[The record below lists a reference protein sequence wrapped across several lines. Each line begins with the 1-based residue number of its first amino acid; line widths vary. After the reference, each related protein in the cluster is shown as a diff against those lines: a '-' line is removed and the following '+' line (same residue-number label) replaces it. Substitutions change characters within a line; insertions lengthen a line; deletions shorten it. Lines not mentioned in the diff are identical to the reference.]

1 MGVRQAS
8 VTEPAIREMSKKQR
22 FKGSAMTSNKR
33 LLAGAM
39 TGTLLIAL
47 SGHAQ
52 EREDAPVTREA
63 VAVTTS
69 VSDQFPR
76 MAIAGKRVRI
86 GFSSS
91 PTLTSLFAKKLKGS
105 VAVVAAGD
113 PADID
118 IRISGLFS
126 ARRERGNRKAQG
138 DIGTLVEKGGKVS
151 AGDRQWSAA
160 LPSSLTTVYAADATG
175 MVTLLEFAA
184 DVTGFRSWFNT
195 LMAGDPD
202 GVCFRGCEYQQ
213 GAQIVMEAVDSS
225 GAPVGA
231 LTVTATAFDQRLSP
245 DVLIDFA
252 LSAMLARLEHP

>member
-1 MGVRQAS
+1 
-8 VTEPAIREMSKKQR
+8 
-22 FKGSAMTSNKR
+22 MTSNKR

-39 TGTLLIAL
+39 TGMMLIAL

-52 EREDAPVTREA
+52 EREAAPVTREA

-86 GFSSS
+86 SFSNS
-91 PTLTSLFAKKLKGS
+91 PTLTSLFANKLKGS
-105 VAVVAAGD
+105 FAMVAAGE

-126 ARRERGNRKAQG
+126 ARRERGSRKAQG
-138 DIGTLVEKGGKVS
+138 DIGTLVEKGGRVS
-151 AGDRQWSAA
+151 AGDRQLSAV

-175 MVTLLEFAA
+175 VVTLLEFAA

-202 GVCFRGCEYQQ
+202 GVCVRGCEYQQ
-213 GAQIVMEAVDSS
+213 GAQIVIEAVDSS
-225 GAPVGA
+225 GAPVGV
-231 LTVTATAFDQRLSP
+231 LTVTTTAFDQRLSP

-252 LSAMLARLEHP
+252 LSATLARLEHP

>member
-1 MGVRQAS
+1 
-8 VTEPAIREMSKKQR
+8 
-22 FKGSAMTSNKR
+22 MTSNKR

-39 TGTLLIAL
+39 TGMMLIAL

-52 EREDAPVTREA
+52 EREAAPVTREA

-86 GFSSS
+86 SFSNS
-91 PTLTSLFAKKLKGS
+91 PTLTSLFANKLKGS
-105 VAVVAAGD
+105 VAAVVAAGE

-126 ARRERGNRKAQG
+126 ARRERGNRNVQG
-138 DIGTLVEKGGKVS
+138 DIGTLVEKGRRVS
-151 AGDRQWSAA
+151 AGDRQGSAS

-175 MVTLLEFAA
+175 VVTLLEFAA

-202 GVCFRGCEYQQ
+202 GVCVRGCEYQQ

-225 GAPVGA
+225 GAPVGV
-231 LTVTATAFDQRLSP
+231 LTVTTTAFDRRLAP
-245 DVLIDFA
+245 DALIDFA
-252 LSAMLARLEHP
+252 LSATLARLEHP

>member
-1 MGVRQAS
+1 
-8 VTEPAIREMSKKQR
+8 
-22 FKGSAMTSNKR
+22 MTSNKR

-39 TGTLLIAL
+39 TGMMLIAL

-52 EREDAPVTREA
+52 EREAAPVTREA

-86 GFSSS
+86 SFSNS
-91 PTLTSLFAKKLKGS
+91 PTLTSLFANKLKGS
-105 VAVVAAGD
+105 FAMVAAGE

-126 ARRERGNRKAQG
+126 ARRERGSRKAQG
-138 DIGTLVEKGGKVS
+138 DIGTLVEKGGRVS
-151 AGDRQWSAA
+151 AGDRQLSAV
-160 LPSSLTTVYAADATG
+160 LPSSLTTVYAADPMG

-184 DVTGFRSWFNT
+184 DVSGFRSWFNT

-202 GVCFRGCEYQQ
+202 GVCVRGCEYQQ
-213 GAQIVMEAVDSS
+213 GAQIVMEAVDVS
-225 GAPVGA
+225 GAPVGV
-231 LTVTATAFDQRLSP
+231 LTVTTTAFDRRLAP

-252 LSAMLARLEHP
+252 LSATLARLEHP